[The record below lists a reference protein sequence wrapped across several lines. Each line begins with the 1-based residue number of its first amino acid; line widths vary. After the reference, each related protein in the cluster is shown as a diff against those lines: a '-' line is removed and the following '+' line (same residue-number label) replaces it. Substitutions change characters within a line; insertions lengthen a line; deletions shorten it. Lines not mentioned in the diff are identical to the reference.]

1 MNEFYLTA
9 SPLPFKNN
17 TKTRLHTYFML
28 IHLVDTTMHAYAS
41 YIPAVIAI
49 KVAKITGA
57 LMVENCLL

>member
-9 SPLPFKNN
+9 PPFHSKQDENKIAHIFHVNPSCGYNN
-17 TKTRLHTYFML
+17 
-28 IHLVDTTMHAYAS
+28 AYAS